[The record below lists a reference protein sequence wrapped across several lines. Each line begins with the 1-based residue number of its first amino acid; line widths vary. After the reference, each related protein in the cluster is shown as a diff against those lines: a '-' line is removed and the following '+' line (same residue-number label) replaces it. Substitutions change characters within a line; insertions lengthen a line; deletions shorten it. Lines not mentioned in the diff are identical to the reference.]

1 MLKVKNLVLLFHK
14 PTNILLFQCIIYF
27 LNEKDYSKIY
37 FKKVNSR
44 TYLETKVINIL
55 VIKKPAKFH
64 NSRSI
69 ILSKNQFTYRL
80 FI

>member
-1 MLKVKNLVLLFHK
+1 MLKVKNLVLPFYK

-27 LNEKDYSKIY
+27 LNEKDHSKIY

-64 NSRSI
+64 NSCSI
-69 ILSKNQFTYRL
+69 ILSKNQFTYR
-80 FI
+80 